1 MASQSNLRR
10 DKRNQPTWKYFDNP
24 PAPPCLSWSF
34 SVTGVFESL
43 LHLDGCPH
51 LDHNLLHGTCDGHHY
66 RHIIIII
73 IVHTI
78 VILLI
83 IIFLI
88 LLLVIVTW
96 SGHFAEQVC
105 HHLRMAKMAIV
116 KSKLRIRGVLQPPFA
131 ETIFRRRKWY
141 GFVGYPPRPWRR

>member
-1 MASQSNLRR
+1 M
-10 DKRNQPTWKYFDNP
+10 
-24 PAPPCLSWSF
+24 
-34 SVTGVFESL
+34 TGVFESL
-43 LHLDGCPH
+43 LHLDGGPH

-66 RHIIIII
+66 RHITIII
-73 IVHTI
+73 IV
-78 VILLI
+78 ILII

-116 KSKLRIRGVLQPPFA
+116 KNKLQIRGVPQPPFA
-131 ETIFRRRKWY
+131 DH
-141 GFVGYPPRPWRR
+141 

>member
-1 MASQSNLRR
+1 M
-10 DKRNQPTWKYFDNP
+10 
-24 PAPPCLSWSF
+24 
-34 SVTGVFESL
+34 TGVFESL
-43 LHLDGCPH
+43 LHLDGGPH
-51 LDHNLLHGTCDGHHY
+51 LDHNLLHGTCNGHHY

-78 VILLI
+78 VILI
-83 IIFLI
+83 IKIFLI

-116 KSKLRIRGVLQPPFA
+116 RLTNLVGVSSLGKHQYLKTKTSCGHNF
-131 ETIFRRRKWY
+131 
-141 GFVGYPPRPWRR
+141 